1 MRTGDQAGGG
11 EKQTGTEKAAP
22 RRVHE
27 APIPQMPARRQTLSF
42 ISGHRPL
49 DETIV

>member
-11 EKQTGTEKAAP
+11 EKQTSTEKAAP
-22 RRVHE
+22 RRVHGT
-27 APIPQMPARRQTLSF
+27 PIPQIPVRRQTLTF
-42 ISGHRPL
+42 FYGPL